1 MKHLRRRVEWQ
12 RVAAGCLAA
21 FAVCVLL
28 QTSARAVVVDDK
40 TRSRAERA
48 LREGEFETAEK
59 LFRSLLAK
67 DPHDKDARLGL
78 SFTLL
83 KERKLQAAYDQ
94 AARVLAVDPL
104 SARAHAL
111 LGAAVLASGDFR
123 LSIEEFRTAL
133 SLKDNESLAIAG
145 LAMVDFYENRLRSS
159 VQGLRRAAAID
170 SDEPDYVFDLA
181 QASARLELYK
191 EAANAYERFLDIAPK
206 TDADRRARIRGL
218 IDFLRYLGAQSSLYD
233 VGGSSRTAI
242 PFEDVDNC
250 PVLRVR
256 INGSKETLRFLLDT
270 GSGISVISE
279 ETAKRLGLRPVARGG
294 LARAVGGGGRFEIVY
309 GFINTLDI
317 GETRISNVPVY
328 IRHFYN
334 DLKPVD
340 GYIGISVITKF
351 LTTVDYEARILTLAR
366 TRSGSSSADATPPP
380 GSIEIPIRTT
390 SGGYLSGEVKLDGI
404 TRPLNFIVDTGATI
418 SVVSEKLAEE
428 EEELSRVEQGERLR
442 VYGAAGIADGVKTLI
457 LPRIFFGAQM
467 REKIPAAILDLEPV
481 NETSGFTQNG
491 ILGGNFL
498 RQFRVAFDFQRGVV
512 RLEPPVKAAPDLQ
525 GAKLVETGTK
535 P

>member
-1 MKHLRRRVEWQ
+1 MKHLRTKGEWH
-12 RVAAGCLAA
+12 RGAAICLAA

-28 QTSARAVVVDDK
+28 QASARAFVFDDK

-59 LFRSLLAK
+59 LFRSLLVK

-104 SARAHAL
+104 SSRAHAL

-145 LAMVDFYENRLRSS
+145 LAMVDFYENRLRTS

-170 SDEPDYVFDLA
+170 PDEPDYVFDLA

-191 EAANAYERFLDIAPK
+191 EAANAYERFLTIAPK

-233 VGGSSRTAI
+233 LGGSSRTTL

-256 INGSKETLRFLLDT
+256 VNGSKETLRFLLDT

-279 ETAKRLGLRPVARGG
+279 ETAKRLGLKPVARGG

-309 GFINTLDI
+309 GFLNSIEI

-334 DLKPVD
+334 DQKPVD

-351 LTTVDYEARILTLAR
+351 LATVDYNTHIFTLSR
-366 TRSGSSSADATPPP
+366 QRSGAAEPAPQ

-390 SGGYLSGEVKLDGI
+390 SGGYISGEVKLDGI
-404 TRPLNFIVDTGATI
+404 TKPLNFIVDTGATI
-418 SVVSEKLAEE
+418 SVVSEKLAAE
-428 EEELSRVEQGERLR
+428 EEELSRVEQGASLR

-498 RQFRVAFDFQRGVV
+498 RQFRVTFDFQKGIV

-525 GAKLVETGTK
+525 GAKIVETGAK

>member
-1 MKHLRRRVEWQ
+1 MKYLRMSDVWQ
-12 RVAAGCLAA
+12 RIAAGCLVA
-21 FAVCVLL
+21 FTACVLCAA
-28 QTSARAVVVDDK
+28 SAPAFVGDK
-40 TRSRAERA
+40 AHSRAERA

-59 LFRSLLAK
+59 LYRALLAK

-83 KERKLQAAYDQ
+83 KEKNLQAAYDQ

-104 SARAHAL
+104 SSRAHAL
-111 LGAAVLASGDFR
+111 LGSAVLASGDFR

-133 SLKDNESLAIAG
+133 SLKEDEALAIAG
-145 LAMVDFYENRLRSS
+145 LAMVDFYENRMRAS
-159 VQGLRRAAAID
+159 VQGLRRASSID
-170 SDEPDYVFDLA
+170 PNEPDYIFDLA

-191 EAANAYERFLDIAPK
+191 EAANAYERFLNVAPK
-206 TDADRRARIRGL
+206 TDADRRARILGL
-218 IDFLRYLGAQSSLYD
+218 IDFLRYLGGQSTLYD
-233 VGGSSRTAI
+233 TGGSSRTTI

-309 GFINTLDI
+309 GFINTFEI
-317 GETRISNVPVY
+317 GETRLSNVPIY

-334 DLKPVD
+334 DQKPVD
-340 GYIGISVITKF
+340 GYIGISLISKF
-351 LTTVDYEARILTLAR
+351 LTTVDYKSHRLTLSR
-366 TRSGSSSADATPPP
+366 SRSGSNADVPPQ

-404 TRPLNFIVDTGATI
+404 TKPLNFIVDTGATI
-418 SVVSEKLAEE
+418 SVVSEKLATE
-428 EEELSRVEQGERLR
+428 EEELSHVPQGANLR
-442 VYGAAGIADGVKTLI
+442 VYGAAGIAEGVKTLI
-457 LPRIFFGAQM
+457 LPRVVFGTQM
-467 REKIPAAILDLEPV
+467 RENVPAAILDLEPV

-498 RQFRVAFDFQRGVV
+498 KQFRVTFDFQKGVM
-512 RLEPPVKAAPDLQ
+512 RLEPPVEASPELQ
-525 GAKLVETGTK
+525 GAKLVETGAK